1 MTNGSVMVGA
11 CSVVEPS
18 GAVVDPSVAGRF
30 ITGGGMKPTLGSV
43 PEKLGNR
50 SHLGSWNRSG
60 GDAVVGGAVVVVG
73 ASAPV
78 PSGAS
83 ANATAPVPPMNSP
96 PAATQATAE

>member
-18 GAVVDPSVAGRF
+18 GAVVDPSFAGSF

-60 GDAVVGGAVVVVG
+60 GDAVVGGAVCV
-73 ASAPV
+73 ALPPV
-78 PSGAS
+78 SSS